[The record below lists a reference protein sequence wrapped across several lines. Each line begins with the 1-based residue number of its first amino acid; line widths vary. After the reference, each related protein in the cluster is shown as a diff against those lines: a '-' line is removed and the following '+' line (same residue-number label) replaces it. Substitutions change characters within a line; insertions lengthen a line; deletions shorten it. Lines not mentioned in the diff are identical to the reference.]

1 MKKIKHNWN
10 WKHKFSLVFSLKQK
24 AKIIQRAYRSHLYT
38 SYQKKSNTEL
48 SEIIV
53 NRYKGRDPLL
63 IMLIINSKNAIKKLV
78 KENTELKVKINSIN
92 TGSNNKKLKINGF
105 LNNSSSNRSG
115 KHYCESI
122 SSISNKLLWGI
133 LC

>member
-1 MKKIKHNWN
+1 
-10 WKHKFSLVFSLKQK
+10 
-24 AKIIQRAYRSHLYT
+24 
-38 SYQKKSNTEL
+38 
-48 SEIIV
+48 
-53 NRYKGRDPLL
+53 
-63 IMLIINSKNAIKKLV
+63 MLIINSKNAIKKLV

-122 SSISNKLLWGI
+122 TSM
-133 LC
+133 